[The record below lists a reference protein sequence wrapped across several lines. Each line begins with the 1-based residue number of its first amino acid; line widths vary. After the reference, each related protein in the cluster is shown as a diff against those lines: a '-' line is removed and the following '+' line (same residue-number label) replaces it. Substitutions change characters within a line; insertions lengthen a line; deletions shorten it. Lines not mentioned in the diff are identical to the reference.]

1 MEWNIKWS
9 WCELRK
15 YKFWWRDL
23 HWILAWEN
31 SRHLV
36 TLPLVSRPSYL
47 NLYLPQFTSFSFK
60 KHFCKIFDVSEREL
74 FRYHRLRVCFTPPPF
89 FPMVRPVIPKCS
101 LCTDSPLGEGA
112 FCEFFWGEGVLYTDY
127 PKCLTSL
134 YISCTIFAVA
144 TWKLFLQRHHLR
156 RAFSHV
162 LPSRDASSAME
173 DGGRG
178 NCG

>member
-1 MEWNIKWS
+1 MKHWMKLMWTTEIQILMKRSSLNFS
-9 WCELRK
+9 LRK
-15 YKFWWRDL
+15 QPTFGDATTGFTAKLFKF
-23 HWILAWEN
+23 A
-31 SRHLV
+31 
-36 TLPLVSRPSYL
+36 
-47 NLYLPQFTSFSFK
+47 LPQFTSFSFK

>member
-1 MEWNIKWS
+1 MKLMWTTEIQILMKRSSLNFS
-9 WCELRK
+9 LRK
-15 YKFWWRDL
+15 QPTFGDATTGFTAKLFKF
-23 HWILAWEN
+23 
-31 SRHLV
+31 V
-36 TLPLVSRPSYL
+36 
-47 NLYLPQFTSFSFK
+47 LPQFTSFSFK

-112 FCEFFWGEGVLYTDY
+112 FSEFFWGEGVLYTDY

>member
-1 MEWNIKWS
+1 MWTTEIQILMKRSSLNFS
-9 WCELRK
+9 LRK
-15 YKFWWRDL
+15 QPTFGDATTGFTAKLFKF
-23 HWILAWEN
+23 
-31 SRHLV
+31 V
-36 TLPLVSRPSYL
+36 
-47 NLYLPQFTSFSFK
+47 LPQSTSFSFK